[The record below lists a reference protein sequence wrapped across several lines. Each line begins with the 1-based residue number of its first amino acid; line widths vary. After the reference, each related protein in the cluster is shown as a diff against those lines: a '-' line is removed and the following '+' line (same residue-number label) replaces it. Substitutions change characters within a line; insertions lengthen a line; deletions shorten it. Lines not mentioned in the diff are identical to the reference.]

1 MTHSMTHAMTKIYK
15 QQPLRYLWPLFII
28 VSLVTALWTQFPW
41 DLNILP
47 ADSVSLTQRT
57 SSKAAYITIEEA
69 SINQLVKRAASE
81 WMMGAGSKGKR
92 RSIDLTTLEA
102 SLDAPPPIYLDKGCI
117 IPTEWQA
124 ENVAQVPVNMPTISA
139 PENKSLV
146 SPKKTVP
153 LRDAINARFSSSLM
167 AAKFQFQFLGEVLKT
182 IASPSGQCRF
192 YVECNS
198 AGDVEHILRLSPAT
212 QETSIF
218 ERALMLGKT
227 KTAASGW
234 VDIDWMVSK

>member
-1 MTHSMTHAMTKIYK
+1 MTHAMTKIYK

-41 DLNILP
+41 DLYILP
-47 ADSVSLTQRT
+47 AGSVSFTQRT

-124 ENVAQVPVNMPTISA
+124 ENVAQVPVNMPTIAA
-139 PENKSLV
+139 PENQSLV
-146 SPKKTVP
+146 SPKKAFP
-153 LRDAINARFSSSLM
+153 QRDAINARFSSSLM
-167 AAKFQFQFLGEVLKT
+167 AAKFQFQFSGDALKT
-182 IASPSGQCRF
+182 IASRSGQCRF

-198 AGDVEHILRLSPAT
+198 AGDVAHILRLSPAT

-218 ERALMLGKT
+218 ERALMLGKA